1 MAKRKLK
8 NRLLLL
14 ACSRKKKDTAGLL
27 PALIRYDGPAFQ
39 ILRKFIALR
48 PDKAAQLDVYVLSA
62 KFGLIPVNKPITCY
76 DKKMTQQTAATM
88 NRQVLSVMQ
97 KLFSPCKYKQ
107 LFINVGQDYGGA
119 LAGYEKIIPNNLE
132 IITSTGSSGHRQ
144 AELYDWLY
152 GEPPKQTG
160 TTTGTASIRGV
171 TLNMTPED
179 VLDRAIQALNKTQ
192 SDSSRFQS
200 WYVPVSGNRVSPKW
214 LVSQLTGL
222 PVGAFVTDEA
232 RRVLA
237 KLGIEVVR
245 V

>member
-1 MAKRKLK
+1 MAKGKLR

-27 PALIRYDGPAFQ
+27 PALTRYDGPTFQ
-39 ILRKFIALR
+39 ILRKFIALH
-48 PDKAAQLDVYVLSA
+48 PDKADQLDVYVLSA
-62 KFGLIPVNKPITCY
+62 KFGLIPVNEPIACY
-76 DKKMTQQTAATM
+76 DKKMTQQTAAQM
-88 NRQVLSVMQ
+88 NRQVLSGMQ
-97 KLFSPCKYKQ
+97 KLFSPCRYKQ
-107 LFINVGQDYGGA
+107 LFINAGRDYRGA
-119 LAGYEKIIPNNLE
+119 LAGYEKILPNGLDVVV
-132 IITSTGSSGHRQ
+132 STGSSGRRQ

-152 GEPPKQTG
+152 GEPPKQTSS
-160 TTTGTASIRGV
+160 TTGTTSIRAV
-171 TLNMTPED
+171 TLNMTPEEVID
-179 VLDRAIQALNKTQ
+179 IGIQALKKAQ
-192 SDSSRFQS
+192 GDPSRFQS
-200 WYVPVSGNRVSPKW
+200 WYVPINRCRVSPKW